1 MTVKVG
7 QIWKDNDPRMSYR
20 RLKVLA
26 IENGKAVVQDPRG
39 MGART
44 RIRLD
49 RMGSTR
55 QTGYSLVEDVEEK
68 AADHIHVWP
77 FDEAPEE
84 YQALSTAGGDEDWVA
99 LVPERLADTV
109 SWLEE
114 GTAFGCCSVKRFRLK
129 NSDVIFIGAHA

>member
-1 MTVKVG
+1 MSVKVG
-7 QIWKDNDPRMSYR
+7 QIYKDNDPRMTYR

-49 RMGSTR
+49 RFGSTR

-68 AADHIHVWP
+68 GVDHIHIWP

-84 YQALSTAGGDEDWVA
+84 YRALSTAGGDEDWVA
-99 LVPERLADTV
+99 LVPGHLADTIP
-109 SWLEE
+109 WLEE
-114 GTAFGCCSVKRFRLK
+114 GTPFGCCSVNRFGLK
-129 NSDVIFIGAHA
+129 TGDVIFIGAHA

>member
-7 QIWKDNDPRMSYR
+7 QIWKDNDPRMTYR

-49 RMGSTR
+49 RFGSTR

-68 AADHIHVWP
+68 GADHIHVWP

-84 YQALSTAGGDEDWVA
+84 YRALSTSGGDEDWVA
-99 LVPERLADTV
+99 LVPERLANSV
-109 SWLEE
+109 PWLES
-114 GTAFGCCSVKRFRLK
+114 GTPFGCCKVGSFPIK
-129 NSDVIFIGAHA
+129 NGDVVFIGSHA